1 MNTGLDSWESVK
13 VSLPPSPR
21 ARVKSGAGGPSG
33 GGPGIV
39 VSVASEV
46 VVVVPASAELRA
58 PDSDGVASEFEVDGV
73 GARTAEVVVAADD
86 DCSLTTSGSI
96 ALSEDTT
103 EHEATTTARPARTR
117 ERRFMSDTVPQV
129 LVNRT
134 IS

>member
-1 MNTGLDSWESVK
+1 
-13 VSLPPSPR
+13 
-21 ARVKSGAGGPSG
+21 
-33 GGPGIV
+33 V
-39 VSVASEV
+39 VG
-46 VVVVPASAELRA
+46 PASSSPLLQKSSSLFRPA
-58 PDSDGVASEFEVDGV
+58 PNYVPRTQTAWPQNSKADGV